1 MKVWIRHIN
10 KLNWIKY
17 FLYSHSKLAK
27 QTSLTPNTGSEYL
40 LNLYGMFRVL
50 HTFQPYP
57 SWIWKLFL
65 ISGIIILCISFTY
78 FTGAVLSG
86 HCSTTVYLSKWIA
99 SYSLGT
105 HLAREVFLD
114 NLKQL
119 YFCWKCHAY
128 LLFWDLTV
136 FSEVCYT

>member
-1 MKVWIRHIN
+1 MGTCNVLGNNITRHCSFMM
-10 KLNWIKY
+10 

-27 QTSLTPNTGSEYL
+27 QTMASLTPNTGSEYL
-40 LNLYGMFRVL
+40 LNLYGMFRIL
-50 HTFQPYP
+50 RTFQSYP

-65 ISGIIILCISFTY
+65 MTGIIILCIFFIF

-86 HCSTTVYLSKWIA
+86 HCSTTVYLHWILGSYCLSKWNA

-105 HLAREVFLD
+105 QIWLEVFLLD

-119 YFCWKCHAY
+119 
-128 LLFWDLTV
+128 
-136 FSEVCYT
+136 